1 MRRALLVG
9 IDHYL
14 GSPLTG
20 CVADAEGMAAM
31 LEQNQDASPNYDVKL
46 VTSDPGP
53 TKDSLRNNFP
63 PPRLLRR
70 LDATDKTGS

>member
-1 MRRALLVG
+1 
-9 IDHYL
+9 
-14 GSPLTG
+14 
-20 CVADAEGMAAM
+20 M